1 MSLNTLA
8 YPHEEAAGRRKLI
21 EAALKLG
28 AEKRGIVSLG
38 LREVAREAGLNPN
51 TFYRHFKD
59 MQELALV
66 AIDEM
71 GDELRRT
78 LIDLRSR
85 MLEPLEASRATVDW
99 SFGFALRHPD
109 AAIALVS
116 EMNSASPTV
125 RGHLRAMMQD
135 LSSDIAANVRRF
147 TSGVAAAP
155 ADGDM
160 AFQLSRTVTQQL
172 FQESVNYLENPDQRE
187 NIKSVSTTLVN
198 ILFSGNTPFGKGRTS
213 LA

>member
-1 MSLNTLA
+1 MKPRVPVL
-8 YPHEEAAGRRKLI
+8 PHEEAAGRRKLI
-21 EAALKLG
+21 EAALRLG

-66 AIDEM
+66 AIEEM
-71 GDELRRT
+71 GDELRRS
-78 LIDLRSR
+78 LSDFRAR
-85 MLEPLEASRATVDW
+85 MMEPIEASKATVDW

-116 EMNSASPTV
+116 EMNSPSPTV
-125 RGHLRAMMQD
+125 RGRLRHLMQD
-135 LSSDIAANVRRF
+135 LSADIAANVRRF
-147 TSGVAAAP
+147 TGGSMPSAG
-155 ADGDM
+155 ADNEM
-160 AFQLSRTVTQQL
+160 ALQLSRTVTMQL
-172 FQESVNYLENPDQRE
+172 LQESVNYLENPEQRE
-187 NIKSVSTTLVN
+187 HIKSWSTTLVN
-198 ILFSGNTPFGKGRTS
+198 ILFSGNSRPRPT

>member
-1 MSLNTLA
+1 
-8 YPHEEAAGRRKLI
+8 
-21 EAALKLG
+21 
-28 AEKRGIVSLG
+28 
-38 LREVAREAGLNPN
+38 
-51 TFYRHFKD
+51 

-78 LIDLRSR
+78 LTDLRSR

-147 TSGVAAAP
+147 TGGVAAAP

-198 ILFSGNTPFGKGRTS
+198 ILFSGNTPFGKNRTA

>member
-1 MSLNTLA
+1 MSLNTMA

-78 LIDLRSR
+78 LTDLRSR

-135 LSSDIAANVRRF
+135 LSSDIATNVRRF
-147 TSGVAAAP
+147 TGGVAAAP

-198 ILFSGNTPFGKGRTS
+198 ILFSGNTPFGKNRTA

>member
-8 YPHEEAAGRRKLI
+8 YPHEEAAGRRRLI
-21 EAALKLG
+21 DAALKLG
-28 AEKRGIVSLG
+28 AEKRGIASLG

-78 LIDLRSR
+78 LTDLRSR
-85 MLEPLEASRATVDW
+85 MREPLEASRATVDW
-99 SFGFALRHPD
+99 SFSFALRHPD
-109 AAIALVS
+109 AAIAMVS

-147 TSGVAAAP
+147 TGGNVATTP
-155 ADGDM
+155 TDSDM
-160 AFQLSRTVTQQL
+160 AFQLSRTVTLQL
-172 FQESVNYLENPDQRE
+172 FQESVNYLENPEQRE
-187 NIKSVSTTLVN
+187 NIKTWSTTLVN
-198 ILFSGNTPFGKGRTS
+198 ILFAGSAKPRPS
-213 LA
+213 PA

>member
-1 MSLNTLA
+1 MKPRTPVL
-8 YPHEEAAGRRKLI
+8 PQEEAVGRRKLI
-21 EAALKLG
+21 EAALRLG

-66 AIDEM
+66 AIEEM
-71 GDELRRT
+71 GDELRRS
-78 LIDLRSR
+78 LSDFRAR
-85 MLEPLEASRATVDW
+85 MMEPIEASKATVDW

-116 EMNSASPTV
+116 EMNSPSPTV
-125 RGHLRAMMQD
+125 RGRLRHLMQD
-135 LSSDIAANVRRF
+135 LSADIAANVRRF
-147 TSGVAAAP
+147 TGGSTPSAG
-155 ADGDM
+155 ADNEM
-160 AFQLSRTVTQQL
+160 ALQLSRTVTMQL
-172 FQESVNYLENPDQRE
+172 LQESVNYLENPEQRE
-187 NIKSVSTTLVN
+187 HIKSWSTTLVN
-198 ILFSGNTPFGKGRTS
+198 ILFSGNARPRPS

>member
-1 MSLNTLA
+1 MSLNTMA

-78 LIDLRSR
+78 LTDLRSR

-147 TSGVAAAP
+147 TGGVAAAP

-198 ILFSGNTPFGKGRTS
+198 ILFSGNTPFGKGRAS